1 MILQLD
7 APFRSSLPKN
17 EGGDV
22 VNNATILWLGIMAVI
37 GIVMIVMKKRSNAK
51 DEG

>member
-1 MILQLD
+1 LD
-7 APFRSSLPKN
+7 APFRTSLPKN

-22 VNNATILWLGIMAVI
+22 VNNATIIWLGIMAVI
-37 GIVMIVMKKRSNAK
+37 GIVMIVVKKRPSAK

>member
-1 MILQLD
+1 V
-7 APFRSSLPKN
+7 PKN

-22 VNNATILWLGIMAVI
+22 VNNATIIWLGIMAVI